1 MCFLKVSN
9 TTLLINLAVGSTC
22 LHIIYWL
29 HKPWCCHKE
38 CRISHPSSC
47 WNDLTTTSVQR
58 LRCNL
63 RINYFELNIS
73 YRFIAKW
80 TFSGTPLESAQNNPL
95 LKSQKL
101 YQWSRQGDN
110 EVYPCTIES
119 LTAFSNVLSTS
130 LERVSSNR
138 MLGPYINYICQ
149 IIQGNTNLGHGK
161 QYPRLKNT
169 LFSKK
174 KERRLKNTLRSG
186 QEKTMRLMHNF
197 VEYCNYGY

>member
-1 MCFLKVSN
+1 MLWKEVQWLQGKLKDEYTTIPDSQASSKLLECVFLRCLN
-9 TTLLINLAVGSTC
+9 TTLLINLAVGSIY

-47 WNDLTTTSVQR
+47 WNDLTTTPVQR

-73 YRFIAKW
+73 YRFVAKW

-101 YQWSRQGDN
+101 YQ
-110 EVYPCTIES
+110 
-119 LTAFSNVLSTS
+119 
-130 LERVSSNR
+130 
-138 MLGPYINYICQ
+138 
-149 IIQGNTNLGHGK
+149 
-161 QYPRLKNT
+161 
-169 LFSKK
+169 
-174 KERRLKNTLRSG
+174 
-186 QEKTMRLMHNF
+186 
-197 VEYCNYGY
+197 